1 MDKNPSENNQNSTNS
16 LGQLFK
22 PNNYERAPIIQA
34 GQPNPIKLNL
44 RGITRPVEASSHQYL
59 PYTNYQGNQGYTLPP
74 QVPTLQLGIDST
86 YTSSPQRHQSFSQ
99 PHLQDLPAQ
108 KVRMR
113 VSKACDRCRN
123 QKIKCSG
130 TMPCNTCVKHKKEC
144 TYSTQNS
151 VPNNNMANYE
161 NAPTK
166 RAKIESPAA
175 EGNYSIYNNNT
186 VSQDASESKHTNDE
200 KKYISHLE
208 NRVQYLESILLEN
221 CTTTFKPVDNRDVQE
236 NNENMKKKLIMSSS
250 KWRYLRRH
258 QVLLS
263 TKLCLTMYNNLSE
276 ENKKKVVLPR
286 SQYFGWNM
294 SGCHYVSNE
303 KLPDLPDFQLP
314 SKSEVYFEF
323 FFREINSVFAILHEN
338 LFRDQ
343 ARDYEELFRNQIHLD
358 ASERDAKTNQTRL
371 FLAILYLVYALAI
384 RFQEFQKEDGPSIE
398 TLQLEEQLF
407 KYSYKVISILSFEW
421 ESFELIQS
429 WLLITLYLRIS
440 HRQTSSYMALGRA
453 TTMTRSMGLGKNNPK
468 LLTARPYIRLK
479 AKRIF
484 WCVYT
489 IDRLFGLLSGKY
501 GSLND
506 TDNMTPSQSF
516 DFEVERD
523 SWLTM
528 PAYALLHVARI
539 SNFIHTSVSDEFGLV
554 KLQQINSE
562 LDRLNSWLNENGF
575 DNQSLFDDTR
585 QFLPLVKAQVRLH
598 YYDLINCIHG
608 KLLFNYIGTKI
619 SNQGLK
625 IHMILDSCESIIDIL
640 DQINNANLLYT
651 PWYLFLTL
659 LFDSGINAITLIN
672 AGIYNL
678 RCKRVL
684 QNSIRLI
691 TVLSEAPV
699 KIKAGEAVIGSRY
712 TMAKECLWAI
722 KMANH
727 ILSLR
732 LEEDMKDITSYGIDH
747 GSAEVNKQTFDQFG
761 VNKQGVVPEENSWQQ
776 SDNKTKR
783 LNSIVDRENL
793 PAKHQ
798 QEPILANESDIASN
812 LDNPLNYVENAI
824 DSQLGNLH
832 WFDQWLD
839 YNYDI

>member
-1 MDKNPSENNQNSTNS
+1 
-16 LGQLFK
+16 
-22 PNNYERAPIIQA
+22 
-34 GQPNPIKLNL
+34 
-44 RGITRPVEASSHQYL
+44 
-59 PYTNYQGNQGYTLPP
+59 
-74 QVPTLQLGIDST
+74 
-86 YTSSPQRHQSFSQ
+86 
-99 PHLQDLPAQ
+99 
-108 KVRMR
+108 
-113 VSKACDRCRN
+113 
-123 QKIKCSG
+123 
-130 TMPCNTCVKHKKEC
+130 
-144 TYSTQNS
+144 
-151 VPNNNMANYE
+151 
-161 NAPTK
+161 
-166 RAKIESPAA
+166 
-175 EGNYSIYNNNT
+175 
-186 VSQDASESKHTNDE
+186 
-200 KKYISHLE
+200 
-208 NRVQYLESILLEN
+208 
-221 CTTTFKPVDNRDVQE
+221 
-236 NNENMKKKLIMSSS
+236 
-250 KWRYLRRH
+250 
-258 QVLLS
+258 
-263 TKLCLTMYNNLSE
+263 
-276 ENKKKVVLPR
+276 
-286 SQYFGWNM
+286 
-294 SGCHYVSNE
+294 
-303 KLPDLPDFQLP
+303 
-314 SKSEVYFEF
+314 
-323 FFREINSVFAILHEN
+323 
-338 LFRDQ
+338 
-343 ARDYEELFRNQIHLD
+343 
-358 ASERDAKTNQTRL
+358 
-371 FLAILYLVYALAI
+371 
-384 RFQEFQKEDGPSIE
+384 
-398 TLQLEEQLF
+398 
-407 KYSYKVISILSFEW
+407 
-421 ESFELIQS
+421 
-429 WLLITLYLRIS
+429 
-440 HRQTSSYMALGRA
+440 MALGRA
-453 TTMTRSMGLGKNNPK
+453 TTMTGSIRSKDHPK

-761 VNKQGVVPEENSWQQ
+761 VNKQGVVPEENSWQ
-776 SDNKTKR
+776 
-783 LNSIVDRENL
+783 
-793 PAKHQ
+793 H
-798 QEPILANESDIASN
+798 ILG
-812 LDNPLNYVENAI
+812 
-824 DSQLGNLH
+824 Q
-832 WFDQWLD
+832 
-839 YNYDI
+839 